1 LLRKPPQSLS
11 ETALELSRQQVH
23 TADFSKLGWQA
34 YPLQS
39 LIAGGLLYVLR
50 SRTLKIGRSL
60 ILPVTIFLMFGIDGY
75 GSNGA
80 PGRGPSKSNPQE
92 LSTQEK
98 LEAEQRLWDL
108 GYWAGSID
116 GKFDSDSRHALIA
129 FQKVERRVRNGKLTL
144 DELNALRTA
153 TRPLPRHALY
163 PHVEIDLGRQ
173 ILFVVDENGEVA
185 RILPVSTGN
194 GELYMDHGQIH
205 RARTPTG
212 TFKVLRKIK
221 GWRLSSLGLM
231 YYPNYIFN
239 GIAIHGSF
247 SIPTRPASHGCIR
260 VPLFAAKQLSA
271 LLSVGMEVII
281 YKV

>member
-1 LLRKPPQSLS
+1 MLS
-11 ETALELSRQQVH
+11 NKTTQ
-23 TADFSKLGWQA
+23 
-34 YPLQS
+34 
-39 LIAGGLLYVLR
+39 
-50 SRTLKIGRSL
+50 KIRASL
-60 ILPVTIFLMFGIDGY
+60 ILSVAIILMSGLV
-75 GSNGA
+75 GSAHAHKGSRSA
-80 PGRGPSKSNPQE
+80 EQE

-108 GYWAGSID
+108 GYWAGPID

-129 FQKVERRVRNGKLTL
+129 FQKVERRARTGNLTL
-144 DELNALRTA
+144 DELNALRAA
-153 TRPLPRHALY
+153 TRPLPRNGRN
-163 PHVEIDLGRQ
+163 PHVEIDLERQ
-173 ILFVVDENGEVA
+173 VLFLIDETGEVA

-247 SIPTRPASHGCIR
+247 SIPTHPASHGCIR
-260 VPLFAAKQLSA
+260 VPLFAAKELSS
-271 LLSVGMEVII
+271 LLPIGIDVVI
-281 YKV
+281 YDGLSQRKEPKRVTLSSGK

>member
-1 LLRKPPQSLS
+1 MLGNEITKIRLR
-11 ETALELSRQQVH
+11 
-23 TADFSKLGWQA
+23 
-34 YPLQS
+34 
-39 LIAGGLLYVLR
+39 
-50 SRTLKIGRSL
+50 L
-60 ILPVTIFLMFGIDGY
+60 ILPVAISILVIGLTGY
-75 GSNGA
+75 GSSRANA
-80 PGRGPSKSNPQE
+80 HRARSAAQE

-98 LEAEQRLWDL
+98 LEAEQRLSNL
-108 GYWAGSID
+108 GYWAGPVD

-129 FQKVERRVRNGKLTL
+129 FQKVEKRARTGRLTL

-153 TRPLPRHALY
+153 MRPQPLHTHY
-163 PHVEIDLGRQ
+163 PHVEIDLERQ
-173 ILFVVDENGEVA
+173 VLFVVGEDQEIA

-194 GELYMDHGQIH
+194 GARYKDHGQIH

-247 SIPTRPASHGCIR
+247 SVPTRPASHGCIR
-260 VPLFAAKQLSA
+260 VPMFAAKELSS
-271 LLSVGMEVII
+271 LLPIGIEVVI
-281 YKV
+281 YNGSQQRRERDTITLSSGK